1 MKEAEAA
8 IDLEILDP
16 NSSIKG
22 SEKVVKDDKPNTD
35 EEPFHKQVIKK
46 TMREAFDKNL
56 ILISPRNNDSTN
68 KR

>member
-35 EEPFHKQVIKK
+35 EEPFHK
-46 TMREAFDKNL
+46 
-56 ILISPRNNDSTN
+56 
-68 KR
+68 

>member
-22 SEKVVKDDKPNTD
+22 SEKVVKDDKQNTD

-56 ILISPRNNDSTN
+56 IIISPRNNDSTN